1 MINEVK
7 QKTKAAA
14 AAESGPQGAVV
25 EGLLFEGEQIR

>member
-7 QKTKAAA
+7 QKTKAA